1 MQRTPL
7 WFAERANKITA
18 SNVGAC
24 LGLVSY
30 TSRKEAY
37 LRATGNA
44 APITDGTESETKNE
58 ACLYGI
64 RNEPVAVKCYEG
76 ESGNIVQDAGFV
88 RHPQHNWI
96 GASPDGFIG
105 KEGMLEVKC
114 PWYHKVPH
122 GKIPM
127 HYYLQMLLQLECTE
141 RKWCDFYSW
150 TPNASRTFRVLP
162 DPTLFNWL
170 FENYLVGLYNAIEK
184 KRGDFLSMKAGEKK
198 MIKEKIQE
206 SMDSHIVG
214 TQRTITDMFRM
225 PCPEPD
231 PFSTFSNEGDEDG
244 SNDLSINSPV
254 VQEGQAPFKRQRLLV
269 VGGTE
274 D

>member
-1 MQRTPL
+1 MQRTSL

-30 TSRKEAY
+30 TSRAEAY
-37 LRATGNA
+37 LRAIGNA
-44 APITDGTESETKNE
+44 NPIINDAESDTKNE

-64 RNEPVAVKCYEG
+64 RNEPVAVKSYEA
-76 ESGNIVQDAGFV
+76 ESGNIVQEAGFV
-88 RHPQHNWI
+88 PHPEHNWI

-105 KEGMLEVKC
+105 EEGMLEVKC

-122 GKIPM
+122 SKIPM

-150 TPNASRTFRVLP
+150 TPNATMTFRVLP

-170 FENYLVGLYNAIEK
+170 FENYLLDLYDAIK
-184 KRGDFLSMKAGEKK
+184 GKRGYFASMKSGEKK
-198 MIKEKIQE
+198 KIKERIQE

-214 TQRTITDMFRM
+214 TQRSITDMFRM

-231 PFSTFSNEGDEDG
+231 PFSTFSNEDNEDG
-244 SNDLSINSPV
+244 SNDISINTRV
-254 VQEGQAPFKRQRLLV
+254 VQEGETPFKRQRLV
-269 VGGTE
+269 VAGSSTN
-274 D
+274 